1 MKVHWLMLGV
11 LLSLGASVAQGQRAP
26 SDTALRVAVIGQT
39 DSIGLALAERVR
51 ARLEEAARRGHAVIV
66 TTHDVNVT
74 VNMAYRFPSDPMG
87 LRDIRE
93 FGKLVAAD
101 MVLALVPDSSRAG
114 NVGAFVLHSRLN
126 KAHRLGSWPAA
137 RVEES
142 SAAILRAFQ
151 SDSLYRRIVA
161 R

>member
-1 MKVHWLMLGV
+1 MHWLVLGV

-51 ARLEEAARRGHAVIV
+51 ARLADAARGGHAIIV

-101 MVLALVPDSSRAG
+101 IVLALVPDSSRVG
-114 NVGAFVLHSRLN
+114 NVQAFVLHSRLN
-126 KAHRLGSWPAA
+126 KARRLGSWPAA
-137 RVEES
+137 GVEQS

-151 SDSLYRRIVA
+151 GDSLYRRIVA
-161 R
+161 Q